1 MSTESNIIKFEIKS
15 KIGEENK
22 ISSGIGILCNIPS
35 KKIKALI
42 TYNHLMNLDFLNNG
56 EKMILYINKNQIEI
70 NIKINRYKYTNEEL
84 DITIIEILDKDN
96 LNNFIEI
103 ESKINSQ
110 NYTSKEILS
119 YYLKNGKDLT
129 LLSGKI
135 TNKNKDN
142 YISNITQIK
151 EGIILLKENK
161 KLLGI
166 IKNKN
171 KIEIIPMN
179 IIINEINFIK
189 CIYEIKSRYVNYQI
203 RIINS
208 KVLYNNGRESIKL
221 IINGEIISINST
233 YNFKKEG
240 DYSIYISANNSL
252 TNLAH
257 MFANCDPLKQIDFSS
272 FYTNQI
278 IDMSNMFENCS
289 SLVKFNLSSF
299 NTNQV
304 TNMSGM
310 FHNCKSLE
318 EIDLSL
324 LNFNNITDMSNM
336 FDGCSSLSKLNI
348 STIKTDNVTDMK
360 NMFNNCS

>member
-15 KIGEENK
+15 KIAEENK

-171 KIEIIPMN
+171 KIEIIPIN
-179 IIINEINFIK
+179 FIINEINFIK

-252 TNLAH
+252 H
-257 MFANCDPLKQIDFSS
+257 
-272 FYTNQI
+272 
-278 IDMSNMFENCS
+278 
-289 SLVKFNLSSF
+289 
-299 NTNQV
+299 
-304 TNMSGM
+304 
-310 FHNCKSLE
+310 
-318 EIDLSL
+318 
-324 LNFNNITDMSNM
+324 
-336 FDGCSSLSKLNI
+336 
-348 STIKTDNVTDMK
+348 
-360 NMFNNCS
+360 